1 MGRKAALSIK
11 KDIVDARRKCQDIL
25 RRRRG
30 ADDAAERP
38 LSPSAFICG
47 TKHSMDAGG
56 DPINPA
62 AAILSTKL
70 YCAKQALELQKC
82 QRAGGTA
89 QTCKREVDAFST
101 CSEAHVGMVV
111 QQLVKIA
118 DKFCPNETAEVMRC
132 RSIKPGDA
140 CEHEDLMALRCA
152 ARAVLESVAADAA
165 AARARKAASSQ

>member
-1 MGRKAALSIK
+1 
-11 KDIVDARRKCQDIL
+11 
-25 RRRRG
+25 
-30 ADDAAERP
+30 
-38 LSPSAFICG
+38 
-47 TKHSMDAGG
+47 MDAGG

-82 QRAGGTA
+82 QRAIGTA